1 MVDSGFTP
9 KKSGVRAHTLHT
21 CTSDLESPFKS
32 PQSNFLFSAP
42 AMSPSPLHSGARVY
56 PQHCFHPTSQHSIF
70 NVFPRLARLALNQFT
85 LSWRTRPLDNMAP
98 GNPTNFIFQ
107 LPLPP
112 PHSCHSQLGT
122 PLYLLTD
129 GVCPLPRTF
138 LLLYLENPNPRPSVG
153 LKHFLAP
160 APSANC
166 FHLKPYRLLAPSSH
180 HVGKSHM

>member
-112 PHSCHSQLGT
+112 PPIHVTHSWGHLCIFSQMG
-122 PLYLLTD
+122 
-129 GVCPLPRTF
+129 CA
-138 LLLYLENPNPRPSVG
+138 LYLELS
-153 LKHFLAP
+153 F
-160 APSANC
+160 
-166 FHLKPYRLLAPSSH
+166 SSTWKIQIQDQ
-180 HVGKSHM
+180 VLV